1 MRIQKPV
8 AINDAHFESVIAELE
23 ALRIEEYRLI
33 RLYRRLHRDPM
44 QTTRFLT
51 DLADL
56 RDRTDRLDAL
66 LDPIP
71 QAQERHIAQAVC
83 AQLEQPCA

>member
-1 MRIQKPV
+1 MRIQKQF
-8 AINDAHFESVIAELE
+8 AINDAYFESVIAELE
-23 ALRIEEYRLI
+23 ALRIEEHRLM
-33 RLYRRLHRDPM
+33 RLYRRLRRYPM
-44 QTTRFLT
+44 QTMRFLT

-71 QAQERHIAQAVC
+71 WLQNRDAAQALC